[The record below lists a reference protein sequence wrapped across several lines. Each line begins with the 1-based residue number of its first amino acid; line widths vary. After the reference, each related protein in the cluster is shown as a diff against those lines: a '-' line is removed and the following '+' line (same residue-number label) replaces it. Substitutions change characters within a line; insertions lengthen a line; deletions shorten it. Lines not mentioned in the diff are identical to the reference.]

1 MKKPLLVT
9 LVMVILIQS
18 LPINAQESASLD
30 MELEVSDEQRI
41 TIFLIFIIGVI
52 AVFLYLARDIILK
65 RKTAYEEKDLDSKK
79 NKDYEKYHS
88 DWSDDYEEFGS
99 RNYTKEDKEFKEASE
114 NSTLPNYYEILGV
127 KKTATPQEIKSKY
140 RELAKKFHPDR
151 TKKEETKEAMSE
163 INKAYEILSN
173 EELKTRYDKYFA

>member
-9 LVMVILIQS
+9 LVMVILIQI

-127 KKTATPQEIKSKY
+127 KKTATPQKVKIQGTC
-140 RELAKKFHPDR
+140 KKIPPRQD
-151 TKKEETKEAMSE
+151 KKRRDQRSFFRRRH
-163 INKAYEILSN
+163 
-173 EELKTRYDKYFA
+173 TRYYPMRN

>member
-1 MKKPLLVT
+1 MKKSLVII
-9 LVMVILIQS
+9 LVLVIFIQI
-18 LPINAQESASLD
+18 LPINAQEPASLD

-41 TIFLIFIIGVI
+41 AIFLGFIIGVI
-52 AVFLYLARDIILK
+52 AIFLYLARDIILK
-65 RKTAYEEKDLDSKK
+65 RKTEYEEKDLDSKK

-127 KKTATPQEIKSKY
+127 KKTATPQEIKSRY

-151 TKKEETKEAMSE
+151 TRKDETKEAMSE